1 LIDGERF
8 VTTVSDFVEILLPTL
23 LVLTGGVG
31 LLALVSPRT
40 FAVVARYSAM
50 TVNVGGETRADRWF
64 DIDSFVISHARPFGC
79 LVLLTEIAIWF
90 ISQHGPEVYSKTS
103 LLFVVTA
110 AVVMGIV
117 ALIHITRQK
126 NEIEVNL
133 AEARTDPLT
142 GLANRRAFD
151 EELSRRLSQR
161 QRQGTALCLQIID
174 IDYYKSFNDSHG
186 HLLGDAVLKEIAFR
200 LKEAARHMDIVARIG
215 GDEFAVLLPGCA
227 LDDASLAAERLRIA
241 IAETPLR
248 HEGQEHWLTIS
259 SGLAEADFD
268 DDVRSLVRRADSAL
282 YAAKDAGRNCSFR
295 QAGPEPA
302 VSANCDSERG
312 RLAELQ
318 SVLDIGSVSGGSSG
332 NSAE

>member
-1 LIDGERF
+1 M
-8 VTTVSDFVEILLPTL
+8 TTASEFVEIFLPTL
-23 LVLTGGVG
+23 LALTGGIG
-31 LLALVSPRT
+31 LLALFSPGS
-40 FAVVARYSAM
+40 FAIVARLCAT
-50 TVNVGGETRADRWF
+50 TVHQGGKTRVDRWF
-64 DIDSFVISHARPFGC
+64 DIDGFVIAHARPFGC
-79 LVLLTEIAIWF
+79 IVLVTEGAIWF

-103 LLFVVTA
+103 LLFVVTT
-110 AVVMGIV
+110 AVVMGV
-117 ALIHITRQK
+117 MALVHITRQK

-186 HLLGDAVLKEIAFR
+186 HLLGDAVLKEIAAR
-200 LKEAARHMDIVARIG
+200 LSETARRMDIVARIG
-215 GDEFAVLLPGCA
+215 GDEFAILLPGCS

-248 HEGQEHWLTIS
+248 HEGKEHWLTIS
-259 SGLAEADFD
+259 TGLAEADFD

-302 VSANCDSERG
+302 IAANCDLEQRTG
-312 RLAELQ
+312 K
-318 SVLDIGSVSGGSSG
+318 
-332 NSAE
+332 